1 MSEEENEF
9 YIEEEEEEEEEP
21 ETNHSFD
28 INFEAFFPSH
38 EAYEKYQENI
48 EKDKKYIIDNFEVVS
63 WRFNNPE
70 YINKLNAEE
79 VEEVIRGIQSCR
91 ITEEKMRYMDMSPEE
106 REKDRLEDER
116 YCDYLIEKIEQRYA
130 EKAKQKADADKALST
145 AFNTMTLIGESM
157 MPKDDQI
164 VFRNVLR
171 VSNKLEQHGM
181 IPSNAMIVSGV
192 LGLLAIEYKH
202 KYPDVYKEWKRSRGI
217 KDEETSEETSE

>member
-1 MSEEENEF
+1 MSK
-9 YIEEEEEEEEEP
+9 EEP

-48 EKDKKYIIDNFEVVS
+48 EEDKKYIIDNFEVVS

-79 VEEVIRGIQSCR
+79 VEKIIRDIESCR
-91 ITEEKMRYMDMSPEE
+91 ISEEEIKQRKKTETDNA
-106 REKDRLEDER
+106 
-116 YCDYLIEKIEQRYA
+116 I
-130 EKAKQKADADKALST
+130 ST
-145 AFNTMTLIGESM
+145 AFNTMTLIGEST

-164 VFRNVLR
+164 VFRNVCR
-171 VSNKLEQHGM
+171 VSNTLEQHGM
-181 IPSNAMIVSGV
+181 TPSNAMIVSGV

-202 KYPDVYKEWKRSRGI
+202 KYPDVYKEWKESRGI
-217 KDEETSEETSE
+217 KDDESSEETSE

>member
-1 MSEEENEF
+1 MSEEEEF
-9 YIEEEEEEEEEP
+9 YSEEEP

-38 EAYEKYQENI
+38 EAYEKYKEGN
-48 EKDKKYIIDNFEVVS
+48 EKVKKYVIDNFDVVS
-63 WRFNNPE
+63 WRFNKPE
-70 YINKLNAEE
+70 DINKLNAEE

-116 YCDYLIEKIEQRYA
+116 YCNWLIEKIEQRLA
-130 EKAKQKADADKALST
+130 EKARQKAEADKVLTT

-164 VFRNVLR
+164 VFRNMLR

-181 IPSNAMIVSGV
+181 IPSNAIIVSGV
-192 LGLLAIEYKH
+192 LGFLAIEYKH
-202 KYPDVYKEWKRSRGI
+202 KYPDVYKEWKRNRGI
-217 KDEETSEETSE
+217 KDDESSDETSE

>member
-9 YIEEEEEEEEEP
+9 YIEEEEEEEEP
-21 ETNHSFD
+21 ETNNSFD
-28 INFEAFFPSH
+28 INLEAFFPSH

-48 EKDKKYIIDNFEVVS
+48 EKDKKYIIDNFEIVS

-79 VEEVIRGIQSCR
+79 TEKIIREILQYRIDEEEI
-91 ITEEKMRYMDMSPEE
+91 RYMEMSPEE
-106 REKDRLEDER
+106 REKDCLKDEL
-116 YCDYLIEKIEQRYA
+116 YCDYLIEKIEQRLA
-130 EKAKQKADADKALST
+130 EKARQKAEADKVLTT

-164 VFRNVLR
+164 VFRNMLR

-192 LGLLAIEYKH
+192 LGFLAIEYKY

-217 KDEETSEETSE
+217 KDEETSEESTSE